1 MGSLSSLVLELRSVD
16 TTKVLYFSLGNI
28 ISEVIDAGKIK
39 ISFYIFKDLCIL
51 NIFVVLGVFV
61 KIWGL
66 SNLGIYVYLIC
77 RK

>member
-39 ISFYIFKDLCIL
+39 FLSIFS
-51 NIFVVLGVFV
+51 NIFVFLIILQSKVF
-61 KIWGL
+61 
-66 SNLGIYVYLIC
+66 S
-77 RK
+77 